1 MQILSITCNNATN
14 NDKMIDELELLLED
28 FPGAANRARCFTH
41 ILNLVVKSIMKQFDL
56 PQVKKDDISDEVT
69 MELLKLAG
77 DIEEEEAA
85 TIRDDEACDDE
96 NDADNTEDWVD
107 KRMKMSCEEL
117 DELEDAVRSVRFLL
131 TKASHLI
138 INIT

>member
-1 MQILSITCNNATN
+1 MQILSITCDNATN

-28 FPGAANRARCFTH
+28 FPGTANRARCFTH